1 MTEDRLVERF
11 LRYVSCD
18 SESRCE
24 LPFCKLIEDELKA
37 LGLAVTIDRVGPPC
51 GSDGYNIIAKLE
63 GTGEPLLFCAHLD
76 TVTPGRGI
84 RPVIGDGVIRSAGD
98 TVLGADDKSGVAA
111 VMETLHE
118 IAEHNLP
125 HRPVEVLFTV
135 CEEVGLLGSK
145 HADYSKISAKEAVV
159 LDSSMAGCIVN
170 RAPAMVVLSVC
181 IEGRA
186 AHAAMDPKSGI
197 NAIKVAADAIAAI
210 PCGNVDEDSTVNVAN
225 LLAPGKYN
233 IVPDRAT
240 FQMDVRSFEEGTLE
254 GHILFIERAL
264 SAACDKFGASY
275 TMEQQRHSDVLF
287 VPEESGIIRR
297 LFNIYERLGIP
308 VRAERTFGGSDATW
322 LNANGIAAVNI
333 GTGMANVHSVSEQIA
348 IDDLKT
354 TKEIVLALATEV

>member
-1 MTEDRLVERF
+1 MSEDRLVERF

-24 LPFCKLIEDELKA
+24 LPFCKLIEGELKA
-37 LGLAVTIDRVGPPC
+37 LGLDVAIDPVGPPC

-63 GTGEPLLFCAHLD
+63 GTGEPLLFCAHMD
-76 TVTPGRGI
+76 TVSPGRGI
-84 RPVIGDGVIRSAGD
+84 RPVIEDGVIRSSGD

-111 VMETLHE
+111 VMEALCE
-118 IAEHNLP
+118 IVENGLP

-135 CEEVGLLGSK
+135 CEEVGLLGSR
-145 HADYSKISAKEAVV
+145 HADYSRIGAKEAVV
-159 LDSSMAGCIVN
+159 LDSSMRGCIVN

-186 AHAAMDPKSGI
+186 AHAAVDPKSGI
-197 NAIKVAADAIAAI
+197 SAVKVAADAIAAI
-210 PCGNVDEDSTVNVAN
+210 PCGNVDEESTINVAN

-233 IVPDRAT
+233 IVPDRAA
-240 FQMDVRSFEEGTLE
+240 FQIDVRSFLEETLQ

-275 TMEQQRHSDVLF
+275 AMEQHRHSDVLF
-287 VPEESGIIRR
+287 VPEESGIIQR
-297 LFNIYERLGIP
+297 LFRIYERLGIP

-333 GTGMANVHSVSEQIA
+333 GTGMTNVHSVSEHIS
-348 IDDLKT
+348 IEDLRS
-354 TKEIVLALATEV
+354 TKDVVLALTTEA